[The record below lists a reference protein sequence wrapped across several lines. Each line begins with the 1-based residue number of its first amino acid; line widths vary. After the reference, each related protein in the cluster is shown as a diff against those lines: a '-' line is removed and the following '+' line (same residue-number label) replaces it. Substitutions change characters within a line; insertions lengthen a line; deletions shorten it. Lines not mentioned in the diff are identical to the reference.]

1 MRNIAIIGSSGAI
14 GGAMTQHLARLYP
27 EATLNAFSRK
37 QIILSESN
45 IICRTIDFD
54 NEDSIASA
62 ATLAAADQP
71 IDLVVVTSGFL
82 HDNNTKPEKA
92 LRDLSKDNFIKVF
105 NANTVTPAIFA
116 KYFVPKLN
124 KLSPAIFAA
133 LSARVGSISDNQLG
147 GWYAYRASKAALNMI
162 IKNLAIE
169 TARINKK
176 AIIVGLHPGTV
187 DSPLSK
193 PFQGSVPKG
202 KLFTP
207 EDVAV
212 KLYETLK
219 KLSPQQSGKCFAWDG
234 QEIEP

>member
-27 EATLNAFSRK
+27 RGYLNALSRK
-37 QIILSESN
+37 QIILSETN
-45 IICRTIDFD
+45 IICRTINFD

-62 ATLAAADQP
+62 ATLAADQP

-82 HDNNTKPEKA
+82 HDNNTKPEKS

-169 TARINKK
+169 TASNKK

-202 KLFTP
+202 KLLHQKT
-207 EDVAV
+207 
-212 KLYETLK
+212 
-219 KLSPQQSGKCFAWDG
+219 SR
-234 QEIEP
+234 